1 MDDREKRLKEIEKAG
16 KIQGAQMAQNEIAS
30 LTQEQKN
37 NLLQEKQAL
46 MQQAQQRA
54 MVSQAAE
61 MGVQTAAD
69 LSSQSQAP
77 TQQKAG
83 INAQTQQILSK
94 YGINPQQKVAPQT
107 TTTTR
112 NSSKVGATTVEN
124 ITNTTTTNHNVVRI
138 IQPNIPVTQ
147 PNIAMRQ
154 GAISNAKFKSWL
166 QKANAQQEEIATS
179 QMNEYNRRERSL
191 LRSTDRM
198 MRKLQDLSKSIG
210 TSLDPENMTNT
221 ISGSL
226 KTLMFLFI
234 TTMIP
239 IVWKPIME
247 KIETFEA
254 NFRSFFGMEL
264 PGSLK
269 SKANPAINNW
279 KQSLGLEGD
288 LDNASV
294 PGAVLKLV
302 KSSFDELMAKMQ
314 NEAED
319 RKEAINQ
326 AQQYM
331 PDSLTDIEGWA
342 KYLGKVIV
350 AAVGG
355 SEGQAVYSEGSRIQ
369 EEKVKEIENEEFE
382 LNGKKISMLGE
393 FDEKGNLRN
402 EDSAL
407 KLTQSL
413 ANETNK
419 ETVDLSKIQASV
431 EKLKSF
437 HNKTDKLIPLSPEF
451 VQKIQEIV
459 PEERI
464 NELIKKYNSRGEY
477 RENNTDYVFTH
488 RKSDYDP
495 SSQYSIWDRINQW
508 QSGAGKAGI
517 AAGSIAGAATSGVGA
532 IPGACIG
539 YMLGSIGGSVI
550 GLGHGLIDMTQA
562 HLRTP
567 GAQLSLV
574 PLSGLSEEEKRTMN
588 FHKNY
593 APALVQ
599 EVSPEFIQ
607 ELLGMTKTNKSA
619 FSSENY
625 QGLKKTIGTS
635 RKKMVADKKYH
646 NAIQKSIKVKEK
658 NAALDRENTQTNR
671 FFETADRS
679 LPVKDAIPSRSENN
693 NSSSSISE
701 QVAKVPDNIKDT
713 ARNIMDYF
721 KKALGITEEQ
731 AAGIAGNLMQE
742 SSLNEK
748 AVNKSSG
755 AKGLAQWLGPRKK
768 ALHEKFGDN
777 PSFSQQLNFIVE
789 ELQTT
794 EKRALNYLKQATT
807 VEDSTKVFGAEFE
820 RPGWDDKSR
829 RIPLHYQKR
838 LGYAKSFYNVKG
850 KTSEVKST
858 TPTWEM
864 KYSVNPDD
872 IGFDTLNLNR
882 NYIANYIDNATL
894 TDTNSNTSEEDKL
907 KTIADTT
914 KALAETS
921 AVIAAY
927 DSVPPHQIINVNG
940 HPTSVMPQTET
951 GWTSQ
956 Q

>member
-37 NLLQEKQAL
+37 NLLQEKQVL

-69 LSSQSQAP
+69 LSQSQAP

-319 RKEAINQ
+319 RKEAVSQ

-350 AAVGG
+350 AAIGG

-393 FDEKGNLRN
+393 FDERGNLRN

-464 NELIKKYNSRGEY
+464 NELIKKYNSKGEY

-488 RKSDYDP
+488 RKSDFDP

-508 QSGAGKAGI
+508 QSRVG
-517 AAGSIAGAATSGVGA
+517 AAGTAAGATAGAVASGFGIV
-532 IPGACIG
+532 PGACIG
-539 YMLGSIGGSVI
+539 YMLGSIGGSIV

-562 HLRTP
+562 HLRAP

-574 PLSGLSEEEKRTMN
+574 PLSGLSEGEKRNMN

-607 ELLGMTKTNKSA
+607 ELLGMTKTNKST

-625 QGLKKTIGTS
+625 QGLKKTVSTS
-635 RKKMVADKKYH
+635 GKKTVTDKRYH

-658 NAALDRENTQTNR
+658 NAALDEENTQTNR
-671 FFETADRS
+671 FFKTADRS
-679 LPVKDAIPSRSENN
+679 LPVKDAVPSRSEND
-693 NSSSSISE
+693 NSSSMSE

-742 SSLNEK
+742 SSLNAK

-777 PSFSQQLNFIVE
+777 PSFEDQLNFIVQ
-789 ELQTT
+789 ELNSTHT
-794 EKRALNYLKQATT
+794 NALRALKQSKT

-820 RPGWDDKSR
+820 RPGWDDESR

-838 LGYAKSFYNVKG
+838 LGYAKSFYNVNG
-850 KTSEVKST
+850 KTSESKST

-872 IGFDTLNLNR
+872 IGFDPFNLDR

-894 TDTNSNTSEEDKL
+894 TDTSSNTSEEDKL

-927 DSVPPHQIINVNG
+927 DSVPPHQIINVKG
-940 HPTSVMPQTET
+940 HPASVMPQTET